1 MCECNLKENL
11 DLAEQEMS
19 AMTRTIIEHE
29 NELDRLNKKIDLQE
43 LIIALRDKEIHEL
56 NSYIDPDYYVC
67 CCVSRETCC
76 ETDDGE

>member
-29 NELDRLNKKIDLQE
+29 NEIDRLNKKIDLQE
-43 LIIALRDKEIHEL
+43 LIIALRNKEIAEL
-56 NSYIDPDYYVC
+56 NLYIDPDYYVC

-76 ETDDGE
+76 EANDG

>member
-67 CCVSRETCC
+67 CCISRETCC